1 VFCIFCVIISD
12 TKISTSCYVKSII
25 LLPEVVLNSVL
36 NEALYYVAIAVSI
49 TVEAA
54 LPHNSEW
61 RNGENKFV

>member
-1 VFCIFCVIISD
+1 
-12 TKISTSCYVKSII
+12 
-25 LLPEVVLNSVL
+25 LPEVVLNSVL

-61 RNGENKFV
+61 RNGENKFVCRATTAEKLTYHE